1 MTEQMNRRS
10 MRSIVQE
17 RVGKAYLPRLGM
29 IKLGV
34 MLKNDKDVE
43 YPSEVDYFVVPKEVQ
58 KVFGE
63 KPKELNIMFP
73 SDDVEMIASRSFKY
87 YRSNRL
93 GCNGNGE
100 VALCYRGDLTKNHVL
115 LNEDD
120 REGSDHE
127 QVGVKCTCPLFNDA
141 KKSCGVVLDLM
152 FMIPEVSLGGVYQ
165 ISTRSIL
172 NRQRVDD
179 YLEYL
184 RSLVGRISRLPL
196 KLSRE
201 ETKTTYIN
209 NEDKRVTSTHH
220 LLNFDFSGNVR
231 DLQNAIE
238 DKNSL
243 STSNLLIA
251 SPSEEGYE
259 IEHSD
264 VTDLEQESEVEVKDF
279 FQMFSDI
286 RARYVLADKVDE
298 FNQTC
303 KEAFGSLN
311 PNDIKEGDR
320 SKIIDR
326 LLSTL

>member
-1 MTEQMNRRS
+1 M
-10 MRSIVQE
+10 
-17 RVGKAYLPRLGM
+17 
-29 IKLGV
+29 
-34 MLKNDKDVE
+34 
-43 YPSEVDYFVVPKEVQ
+43 
-58 KVFGE
+58 
-63 KPKELNIMFP
+63 
-73 SDDVEMIASRSFKY
+73 
-87 YRSNRL
+87 
-93 GCNGNGE
+93 
-100 VALCYRGDLTKNHVL
+100 
-115 LNEDD
+115 NEDD
-120 REGSDHE
+120 REGSDPE
-127 QVGVKCTCPLFNDA
+127 QVGVECTCPLFNDT

-152 FMIPEVSLGGVYQ
+152 VMIPEVSLGGVYQ
-165 ISTRSIL
+165 ISTRSVL

-184 RSLVGRISRLPL
+184 KSLVGRIDRLPL

-201 ETKTTYIN
+201 EVKTTYIN
-209 NEDKRVTSTHH
+209 KEDKRVTSTHH
-220 LLNFDFSGNVR
+220 LLKFDFLGNAL
-231 DLQNAIE
+231 DLKRAIE

-286 RARYVLADKVDE
+286 RARCVLADKVDE

-303 KEAFGSLN
+303 KESFGSLN

-326 LLSTL
+326 LLATL